1 MKSKKRRRSSRIIHS
16 TGNNSVNNNTSSKL
30 TVQLIEDLV
39 EADEVAS
46 DDDIP
51 LKLNIETLVG
61 SENRSQSPAIILFDS
76 LRIASKNRVAAT
88 LREFL
93 QLEYDHKK
101 TLPIGSLARQL
112 FNMDTIPT
120 IEAAVPQQ
128 RNYSDCG
135 LYVLQYIESFFTHL
149 SSTVNLQSSSTFSN
163 WCEKNLKGSSK
174 RQEILNVINQHV
186 ISKEE

>member
-1 MKSKKRRRSSRIIHS
+1 
-16 TGNNSVNNNTSSKL
+16 
-30 TVQLIEDLV
+30 
-39 EADEVAS
+39 
-46 DDDIP
+46 
-51 LKLNIETLVG
+51 
-61 SENRSQSPAIILFDS
+61 
-76 LRIASKNRVAAT
+76 
-88 LREFL
+88 
-93 QLEYDHKK
+93 
-101 TLPIGSLARQL
+101 LPIGSLARQL

-186 ISKEE
+186 ILKEE